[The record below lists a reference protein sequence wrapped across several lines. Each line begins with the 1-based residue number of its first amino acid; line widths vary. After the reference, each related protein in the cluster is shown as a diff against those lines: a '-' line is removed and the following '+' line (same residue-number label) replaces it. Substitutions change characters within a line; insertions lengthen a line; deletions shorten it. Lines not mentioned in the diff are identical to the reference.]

1 MTKEDIIVLCEQS
14 IEKCEQSIENLEEI
28 RAALINK
35 EVTL

>member
-1 MTKEDIIVLCEQS
+1 MTKEDMIVLCEQS